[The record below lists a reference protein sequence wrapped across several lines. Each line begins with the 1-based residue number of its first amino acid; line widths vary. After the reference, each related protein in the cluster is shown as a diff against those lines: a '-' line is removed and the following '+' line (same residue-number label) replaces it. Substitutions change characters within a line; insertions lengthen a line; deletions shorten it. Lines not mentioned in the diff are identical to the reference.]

1 MKVFVKTLKGTHFEI
16 EVTPQDTVSE
26 VKKNIETV
34 QGADVYPAAQQMLIH
49 QGKVLR
55 DASTLEEN
63 KVVENTFIVIMLSK
77 SKSPSGEG
85 STTSTAPSTKAPQ
98 TSTVPAS
105 TPPASVVPQ
114 ASAPAPAPAPAA
126 TGALSIYFEMY
137 SMLSK
142 ASFQFDRPASVT
154 APISS
159 PSPAPA
165 PTPAPISSG
174 TAVEGSDIYGQAAS
188 NLVAGSNLEGTIQ
201 QILDMGGGSWDRDTV
216 VRALR
221 AAYNNPERA
230 VEYLYTGIPE
240 QAEAPLVAQ
249 VPASAQPT
257 NPPADAPQTAQ
268 PAPVT
273 SAGPNANPLDLFPQG
288 LPNVGSGAAG
298 AGSLDFLRNSQQFQA
313 LRAMVQANPQILQ
326 PMLQE
331 LGKQNPHLMRLIR
344 DHQADFLRL
353 INEPAEGAEGNI
365 LGQMASAMPQ
375 AVTVT
380 PEERQAIERL
390 EAMGFDRAIVLEVYF
405 ACNKNEEL
413 AANYLLDHMHEF
425 EEQ

>member
-16 EVTPQDTVSE
+16 EVNPSDTLSE

-49 QGKVLR
+49 QGKVLK
-55 DASTLEEN
+55 DGTTLEEN
-63 KVVENTFIVIMLSK
+63 KVAENSFIVIMLSK
-77 SKSPSGEG
+77 ASATP
-85 STTSTAPSTKAPQ
+85 TSTSVSAAPQ
-98 TSTVPAS
+98 APAS
-105 TPPASVVPQ
+105 TGATPTPVTAPAAPAS
-114 ASAPAPAPAPAA
+114 AAAPAPAPAP
-126 TGALSIYFEMY
+126 
-137 SMLSK
+137 
-142 ASFQFDRPASVT
+142 
-154 APISS
+154 
-159 PSPAPA
+159 
-165 PTPAPISSG
+165 ISSG
-174 TAVEGSDIYGQAAS
+174 SAVPESDIYGQAAS

-230 VEYLYTGIPE
+230 VEYLYSGIPE
-240 QAEAPLVAQ
+240 QAEAPPVTRE
-249 VPASAQPT
+249 PASAQPA
-257 NPPADAPQTAQ
+257 NPPAAAPQAAQ
-268 PAPVT
+268 PASVP
-273 SAGPNANPLDLFPQG
+273 SSGPNANPLDLFPQG

-331 LGKQNPHLMRLIR
+331 LGKQNPHLMRLIQE
-344 DHQADFLRL
+344 HQVDFLRL
-353 INEPAEGAEGNI
+353 INEPVEGGEGNI
-365 LGQMASAMPQ
+365 LGQLASAMPQ

-390 EAMGFDRAIVLEVYF
+390 EAMGFDRATVLEVYF

-425 EEQ
+425 DE